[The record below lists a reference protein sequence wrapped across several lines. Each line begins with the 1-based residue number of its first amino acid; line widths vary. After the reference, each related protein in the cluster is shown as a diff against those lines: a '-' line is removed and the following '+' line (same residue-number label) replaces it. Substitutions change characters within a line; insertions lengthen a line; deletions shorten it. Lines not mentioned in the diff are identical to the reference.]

1 MNSIIQLSPFD
12 LSLAALLVLA
22 LAWVTRK
29 LQLKVGGRL
38 LLSAARTVIQL
49 SLIGFVLKALF
60 ASAAPGWV
68 ALMALVMV
76 LAAGREVRARQKHR
90 LRGTWGFGIGLSAM
104 FISSFAVTVLALGVV
119 IHAEPWYA
127 PRYAIPLLG
136 MLLGNTMN
144 GISLSVNQLTQSVR
158 NQRSG
163 IEGRL
168 ALGQTK
174 SEAIEEIRR
183 ESIRTGLIPIVNAMA
198 AAGLVSLPG
207 MMTGQILAGNAPVD
221 AVKYQILIM
230 FLIAGGTGF
239 GTLAAVWMSAHR
251 LFDDRHR
258 LRLERLTIE
267 N

>member
-1 MNSIIQLSPFD
+1 MTSIIELSPFD
-12 LSLAALLVLA
+12 LSLAALLVIA

-29 LQLKVGGRL
+29 LQLKIGGRL
-38 LLSAARTVIQL
+38 LLSAVRTVIQL

-68 ALMALVMV
+68 ALMALVMI
-76 LAAGREVRARQKHR
+76 LAAGREVHARQKHR
-90 LRGTWGFGIGLSAM
+90 LLGVWGFGIGLSAM
-104 FISSFAVTVLALGVV
+104 FISSFAVTLLALSVV
-119 IHAEPWYA
+119 IHAKPWYA

-144 GISLSVNQLTQSVR
+144 GVALSVNQLTQSVR
-158 NQRSG
+158 SQRAV
-163 IEGRL
+163 IESRL

-174 SEAIEEIRR
+174 DEAIADIRR
-183 ESIRTGLIPIVNAMA
+183 ESIRTGLIPIINAMA

-207 MMTGQILAGNAPVD
+207 MMTGQILAGNLPAD
-221 AVKYQILIM
+221 AAKYQILIM

-239 GTLAAVWMSAHR
+239 GTLAAVWMTSHR

-258 LRLERLTIE
+258 LRLDRLQS
-267 N
+267 

>member
-1 MNSIIQLSPFD
+1 VSGIIQLSPLD
-12 LSLAALLVLA
+12 MSLAALLVIA
-22 LAWVTRK
+22 LAAVSRR
-29 LQLKVGGRL
+29 LQLKIGGRL
-38 LLSAARTVIQL
+38 LLSAFRTVIQL

-68 ALMALVMV
+68 ALMAVVML

-104 FISSFAVTVLALGVV
+104 FISSFAVTILALTVV
-119 IHAEPWYA
+119 VSPAPWYA

-144 GISLSVNQLTQSVR
+144 GLSLSVNHLTQNVR
-158 NQRSG
+158 TQRAA
-163 IEGRL
+163 IETRL

-174 SEAIEEIRR
+174 SEAIDDIRR
-183 ESIRTGLIPIVNAMA
+183 ESIRTGLIPIINAMA

-207 MMTGQILAGNAPVD
+207 MMTGQILAGNPPLD

-239 GTLAAVWMSAHR
+239 GTLAAVWMTSRR

-258 LRLERLTIE
+258 LRLDRLE
-267 N
+267 G

>member
-1 MNSIIQLSPFD
+1 MSGIIQLSPFD
-12 LSLAALLVLA
+12 LSLAALLVVA
-22 LAWVTRK
+22 LAVVCRR
-29 LQLKVGGRL
+29 LRLGVGGKL
-38 LLSAARTVIQL
+38 VWNATRTVIQL

-60 ASAAPGWV
+60 ASSSPGWV
-68 ALMALVMV
+68 VLMALVMV
-76 LAAGREVRARQKHR
+76 LGAGREVRARQKYR
-90 LRGTWGFGIGLSAM
+90 LRGPWGFGIGLSAM
-104 FISSFAVTVLALGVV
+104 FVSSFAVTVLALGVV
-119 IHAEPWYA
+119 IHAQPWYA

-158 NQRSG
+158 SQRSV

-174 SEAIEEIRR
+174 NEAIEEIRR

-198 AAGLVSLPG
+198 ASGLVSLPG
-207 MMTGQILAGNAPVD
+207 MMTGQILAGNPPLD

-239 GTLAAVWMSAHR
+239 GTLATVWMSAHR
-251 LFDDRHR
+251 LFDARHR
-258 LRLERLTIE
+258 LRLDRLQR
-267 N
+267 

>member
-1 MNSIIQLSPFD
+1 MSGIIQLSPLD
-12 LSLAALLVLA
+12 MSLAALLVIA
-22 LAWVTRK
+22 LAAVSRR
-29 LQLKVGGRL
+29 LQLKIGGRL
-38 LLSAARTVIQL
+38 LLSAFRTVIQL

-68 ALMALVMV
+68 ALMAVVML

-104 FISSFAVTVLALGVV
+104 FISSFAVTILALTVV
-119 IHAEPWYA
+119 VSPAPWYA

-144 GISLSVNQLTQSVR
+144 GLSLSVNHLTQNVR
-158 NQRSG
+158 TQRAA
-163 IEGRL
+163 IETRL

-174 SEAIEEIRR
+174 SEAIDDIRR
-183 ESIRTGLIPIVNAMA
+183 ESIRTGLIPIINAMA

-207 MMTGQILAGNAPVD
+207 MMTGQILAGNPPLD

-239 GTLAAVWMSAHR
+239 GTLAAVWMTSRR

-258 LRLERLTIE
+258 LRLDRLE
-267 N
+267 G